1 MKTLCMDTSHR
12 HLVLALVENDRV
24 VASFCHEAW
33 KKQSETIF
41 CELIKL
47 MEQVNWQVDDM
58 EEVVITRGPGSYTG
72 IRIAMS
78 IAKVLCTQKPIAL
91 YTISTLQLYAGL
103 DDVYVIL
110 DARSNRVYFA
120 NYKDGQ
126 MIEESIRGIDEIKQ
140 MKDKQI
146 IGDIDLIDM
155 PKMEIDYVTN
165 FVKLRDFYKKEEN
178 VHIVVPEYLKDES
191 AYLVK

>member
-12 HLVLALVENDRV
+12 HLVLALVEEDKV
-24 VASFCHEAW
+24 IASFCNEAW

-41 CELIKL
+41 CELIAL
-47 MEQVNWQVDDM
+47 MEKVNWQVEDI

-78 IAKVLCTQKPIAL
+78 IAKVLCTRKHIPL
-91 YTISTLQLYAGL
+91 YTISTLQLYAGKS
-103 DDVYVIL
+103 DTYVIL

-120 NYKDGQ
+120 HYCDGKK
-126 MIEESIRGIDEIKQ
+126 IEESIKSIDEVKQ
-140 MKDKQI
+140 LTDKNI
-146 IGDIDLIDM
+146 IGDIDLIG
-155 PKMEIDYVTN
+155 KEKETIDFVAN
-165 FVKLRDFYKKEEN
+165 FVALRSEYKKEEN